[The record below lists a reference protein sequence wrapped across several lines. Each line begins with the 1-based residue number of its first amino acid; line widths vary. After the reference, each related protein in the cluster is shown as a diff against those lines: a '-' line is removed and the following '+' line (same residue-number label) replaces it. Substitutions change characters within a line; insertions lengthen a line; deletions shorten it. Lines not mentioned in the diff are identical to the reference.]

1 MWHHTQMPW
10 NIKSSNQM
18 KMDFIN
24 KVMQKEKTMSEA
36 CRQFEIS
43 RKTGYK
49 WLKRYEKEGADG
61 FCWV

>member
-1 MWHHTQMPW
+1 
-10 NIKSSNQM
+10 M